1 MELILKFCK
10 SLVYTPAGYKDTLPF
25 EPVFTGS
32 LLHTGHT
39 NNEHYFM
46 GCGGGGGT

>member
-1 MELILKFCK
+1 
-10 SLVYTPAGYKDTLPF
+10 
-25 EPVFTGS
+25 VFTGS

-46 GCGGGGGT
+46 GCGGGGGTWQNTPNKNNKKNYDSHFLPT